1 MPSATPGQGT
11 TRTHHRTC
19 NLCEAMCG
27 IAIEVE
33 GDRIAS
39 IRGDRRDPFSRGYI
53 CPKALALQDLH
64 EDRDRLRHPV
74 RRTAA
79 GFQRVSW
86 DEALDEVAGR
96 LRETQARHGRDA
108 VAVYLGNPR
117 AHNYASLLYLI
128 PFLEALR
135 TRNCFSSSSVDQ
147 LPHHLIGTLLFG
159 HQLLIPV
166 PDLDRTSFLLVLG
179 ANPVVSNG
187 SMMSAPGMPRRIEAI
202 RARGG
207 TVVVVDPRRTET
219 AEIADRHHFI
229 RPGTDV
235 FLVLGMLSTLFAER
249 LAAPGHLGSFI
260 NGIDEI
266 ERIAC
271 EFTPERVAPAV
282 GIEAAEIRAL
292 ARAFA
297 AAPSAVCHGRIG
309 ACLQE
314 FGALTTWL
322 VAVLNAVTGNLDRP
336 GGAMFARP
344 AVDAVAIQGLL
355 GQRGDFGRSRTR
367 VRGLPAFA
375 GEYPVAALAE
385 EILTEGPGQIR
396 ALLTMAGNPVL
407 STPNGRAV
415 DRALASL
422 DFVACVDFYINETTR
437 HAHVILPPAGPLERD
452 HYDLAFHVF
461 AIRNTAKYAP
471 ALFAPADDAR
481 HDWQILVEL
490 AARLAAPGRAAG
502 LAGRAARALSRVLPP
517 TRLLDAALR
526 FGPHGDRMNPLSG
539 GLSLRKLEREVHGVD
554 LGPLKP
560 CLPERLFTPSGRI
573 ELAPEVLVADLDRAR
588 AALGRWQ
595 GGALG
600 REGAGAPG
608 GEEGG
613 AGAAAE
619 RAGAAYDLQ
628 LIGRRQLRSNNSW
641 LHNSHRLVKG
651 RNRCTLLMHPEDAAR
666 RGIAGAQRVRV
677 SSRVGSIELEVELTD
692 AVMPGVVSVPHG
704 WGHGRDGVQ
713 LGTARQHAGASVN
726 DLTDH
731 LAIDALSGT
740 AALNGVPVRVEPAE
754 AAPA

>member
-1 MPSATPGQGT
+1 MSSASSGQGT

-27 IAIEVE
+27 IAIEVD
-33 GDRIAS
+33 GDRITS
-39 IRGDRRDPFSRGYI
+39 IRGDQRDPFSRGYI

-64 EDRDRLRHPV
+64 EDGDRLRVPV
-74 RRTAA
+74 RRAGS
-79 GFQRVSW
+79 GFQPISW
-86 DEALDEVAGR
+86 DEAFDEVAGR

-117 AHNYASLLYLI
+117 GHNYASLLYLI

-135 TRNCFSSSSVDQ
+135 TRNCFSSTSVDQ

-159 HQLLIPV
+159 HQLLVPV
-166 PDLDRTSFLLVLG
+166 PDIDRTSFLLILG

-187 SMMSAPGMPRRIEAI
+187 SMMSAPGVRRRIEAI

-207 TVVVVDPRRTET
+207 AVVVVDPRRTET

-235 FLVLGMLSTLFAER
+235 FLVLGILSTLFAER
-249 LAAPGHLGSFI
+249 LVAPGRLGGFI

-266 ERIAC
+266 ERISG
-271 EFTPERVAPAV
+271 EFSPERVAQEV

-297 AAPSAVCHGRIG
+297 AAPSAVCYGRIG

-336 GGAMFARP
+336 GGAMFTRP
-344 AVDAVAIQGLL
+344 AVDVVAIQDLL
-355 GQRGDFGRSRTR
+355 GQRGEFGRSRTR
-367 VRGLPAFA
+367 VRKLPAFA
-375 GEYPVAALAE
+375 GEYPAAALAE

-407 STPNGRAV
+407 STPNGRAL
-415 DRALASL
+415 DGALASL
-422 DFVACVDFYINETTR
+422 DFVACIDFYINETTR
-437 HAHVILPPAGPLERD
+437 HAHVILPPPGPLERD
-452 HYDLAFHVF
+452 HYDLAFHAF
-461 AIRNTAKYAP
+461 AVRNTAKYAP

-481 HDWQILVEL
+481 HDWEILVEL
-490 AARLAAPGRAAG
+490 AARLAAPGPAAG
-502 LAGRAARALSRVLPP
+502 LAGRAARAVSRALPP

-526 FGPHGDRMNPLSG
+526 LGPYGDRLNPLSS

-554 LGPLKP
+554 LGPLEP
-560 CLPERLFTPSGRI
+560 CLPDRLFTRSGRI
-573 ELAPEVLVADLDRAR
+573 ELAPEVLVADLERAR
-588 AALGRWQ
+588 AALGR
-595 GGALG
+595 G
-600 REGAGAPG
+600 RAGAAG
-608 GEEGG
+608 REEGG
-613 AGAAAE
+613 AGEAGE
-619 RAGAAYDLQ
+619 PGQRAGAAYDLQ

-651 RNRCTLLMHPEDAAR
+651 RNRCTLLMHPDDAAR

-677 SSRVGSIELEVELTD
+677 SSRVGSIDIDVELTD

-713 LGTARQHAGASVN
+713 LGTARQHAGESVN

-740 AALNGVPVRVEPAE
+740 AALNGVPVRVEPIE
-754 AAPA
+754 AVPA

>member
-1 MPSATPGQGT
+1 MSSHGT

-27 IAIEVE
+27 VAIEVD
-33 GDRIAS
+33 GGRIAS
-39 IRGDRRDPFSRGYI
+39 IRGDQRDPFSRGYI

-64 EDRDRLRHPV
+64 EDKDRLRVPV
-74 RRTAA
+74 RRTAS
-79 GFQRVSW
+79 GFQRISW

-96 LRETQARHGRDA
+96 LREIQGRHGRDA
-108 VAVYLGNPR
+108 AAVYLGNPTT
-117 AHNYASLLYLI
+117 HNYASLLYLI
-128 PFLEALR
+128 PFLETLR
-135 TRNCFSSSSVDQ
+135 TRSRFSSTSVDQ
-147 LPHHLIGTLLFG
+147 LPHHLVATLLFG
-159 HQLLIPV
+159 HQLLVPV
-166 PDLDRTSFLLVLG
+166 PDVDRTSFLLIVG

-187 SMMSAPGMPRRIEAI
+187 SLMSAPGMPRRLKAI

-207 TVVVVDPRRTET
+207 TVVVIDPRRTET

-235 FLVLGMLSTLFAER
+235 FLMLGLLSTLFAER
-249 LAAPGHLGSFI
+249 LVAPGRLGDFM
-260 NGIDEI
+260 NGIDDI
-266 ERIAC
+266 ERLVSD
-271 EFTPERVAPAV
+271 FTPERVAPKV
-282 GIEAAEIRAL
+282 GIPAAQIREL

-297 AAPSAVCHGRIG
+297 AARPAVCYGRIG

-322 VAVLNAVTGNLDRP
+322 IAVLNLVTGNLDRP
-336 GGAMFARP
+336 GGAMFTRP
-344 AVDAVAIQGLL
+344 AVDVVAIQDLL
-355 GQRGDFGRSRTR
+355 GQRGDFDRSRSR
-367 VRGLPAFA
+367 VRKLPAFA

-407 STPNGRAV
+407 STPNGRAL
-415 DRALASL
+415 DRALAGL
-422 DFVACVDFYINETTR
+422 DFMACIDFYINETTR
-437 HAHVILPPAGPLERD
+437 HAHVILPPTGPLERD
-452 HYDLAFHVF
+452 HYDLAFHAF

-490 AARLAAPGRAAG
+490 GVRLAAPGRAAG
-502 LAGRAARALSRVLPP
+502 LAGRAARLLKRALPP

-526 FGPHGDRMNPLSG
+526 FGPYGAGVSPLSG
-539 GLSLRKLEREVHGVD
+539 GLSLRRLEREVHGVD
-554 LGPLKP
+554 LGPLVP
-560 CLPERLFTPSGRI
+560 CLPERLFTRSGRI

-588 AALGRWQ
+588 AALDREG

-600 REGAGAPG
+600 RAVNGAGEASAPG
-608 GEEGG
+608 QRGE
-613 AGAAAE
+613 AG
-619 RAGAAYDLQ
+619 YDLQ

-666 RGIAGAQRVRV
+666 RGIAAAQRVRV
-677 SSRVGSIELEVELTD
+677 CSRVGSIDLEVELTD
-692 AVMPGVVSVPHG
+692 EVMPGVVSVPHG
-704 WGHGRDGVQ
+704 WGHGRDGVR
-713 LGTARQHAGASVN
+713 LETARQHAGESVN
-726 DLTDH
+726 DLTDD

-740 AALNGVPVRVEPAE
+740 AALNGVPVRVEPVGIP
-754 AAPA
+754 PA